1 MTLSGRARC
10 GRYGAESARLEAAR
24 RGEARLKEARL
35 EAALLKARLDSEEDS
50 ESRQLECVLS
60 SNLHGP
66 TEDSHAESLRAQVP
80 L

>member
-1 MTLSGRARC
+1 M
-10 GRYGAESARLEAAR
+10 
-24 RGEARLKEARL
+24 ARL